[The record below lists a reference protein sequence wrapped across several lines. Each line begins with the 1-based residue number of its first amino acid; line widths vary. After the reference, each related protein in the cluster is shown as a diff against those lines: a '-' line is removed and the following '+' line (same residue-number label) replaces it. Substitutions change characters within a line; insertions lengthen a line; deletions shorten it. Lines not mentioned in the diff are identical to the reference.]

1 MRPSR
6 SSRQEIVK
14 KLSDVFRRDSYSGAS
29 LADLAAAV
37 GLGKASLYQR
47 FPDGKA
53 QMGAEVL
60 AQIGQTLERD
70 VLSLLRQKEAPAVR
84 FNRMLRAVS
93 RFYQGGNFSCLI
105 DTLSL
110 GEAGQL
116 YRSAL
121 TQAIGHWQQALIDLA
136 KEAGQTSVQAR
147 IWAEEVLITIEGSL
161 VLARAMNDPRI
172 FQRALRRLASAG
184 VCSLD
189 VVGRKPQRAQ
199 SMATSLVRSRRV

>member
-6 SSRQEIVK
+6 ISRQEIVK

-37 GLGKASLYQR
+37 DLGKASLYQK
-47 FPDGKA
+47 FPEGKA

-60 AQIGQTLERD
+60 TEIGRSLENE
-70 VLSLLRQKEAPAVR
+70 VLSVLRQDGRPAVR
-84 FNRMLRAVS
+84 FNRMLVAVS
-93 RFYQGGNFSCLI
+93 KFYNGGQLSCLI

-116 YRSAL
+116 YRATL
-121 TQAIGHWQQALIDLA
+121 TEAINQWEQALVKLA
-136 KEAGQTSVQAR
+136 REAGQSAAKAA

-161 VLARAMNDPRI
+161 VLARAKNDPQVFR
-172 FQRALRRLASAG
+172 RALK
-184 VCSLD
+184 SL
-189 VVGRKPQRAQ
+189 GRAFANHRPAI
-199 SMATSLVRSRRV
+199 

>member
-37 GLGKASLYQR
+37 GLGKASLYQK
-47 FPDGKA
+47 FPEGKV

-60 AQIGQTLERD
+60 AEIGRSLEEQ
-70 VLSLLRQKEAPAVR
+70 VLAPLRQEAPPAVR
-84 FNRMLRAVS
+84 FGKMLVAVGK
-93 RFYQGGNFSCLI
+93 FYGGGQLSCLI

-110 GEAGQL
+110 GEAGRL

-121 TQAIGHWQQALIDLA
+121 TDAIKCWEQALAALA
-136 KEAGQTSVQAR
+136 QETGQSATKAA

-161 VLARAMNDPRI
+161 VLARARNDPRI
-172 FQRALRRLASAG
+172 FQRALKRL
-184 VCSLD
+184 D
-189 VVGRKPQRAQ
+189 
-199 SMATSLVRSRRV
+199 RSFAEKQ